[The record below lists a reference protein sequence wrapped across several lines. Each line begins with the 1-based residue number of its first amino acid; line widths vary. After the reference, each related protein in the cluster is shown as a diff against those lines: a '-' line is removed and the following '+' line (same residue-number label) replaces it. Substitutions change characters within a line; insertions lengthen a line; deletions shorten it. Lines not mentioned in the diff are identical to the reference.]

1 MSANIKLKRSAQQGK
16 IPATTDLALGEL
28 AVNTYDGKVY
38 VKKSVS
44 GTETVVEVGSTAT
57 TPYSL
62 PQASTSVLGGVKVDG
77 TSISINGSGVI
88 SAGAT
93 ATEVTQ
99 LVVDRSTFV
108 GDGSQLIFDLAV
120 TPRDINHVEVYI
132 DGVYQLIDTYEL
144 GQGSSTMDQFTG
156 NGSMT
161 SFGLSATPQSIDQ
174 IQVFISGVYQQSGAF
189 TLSGSTITF
198 STAIPNGYVM
208 EVRNNVTDTTVIFS
222 EAPGNGS
229 VIEVVTLN
237 SNLNFARYSMT
248 TAVSTDTLNIGYYV
262 STSDVYKLY
271 WSGVYQNDDAYSIT
285 GQEITLSETV
295 DAGEEFEIIIM
306 SNNQS
311 TGGAGTAGGT
321 DFWTATA
328 TSQDMYTP
336 EVVDTFLKAVHRTA
350 KYLIQA
356 ESNGIFQAADVLLIQ
371 NGTTVSVAIQTV
383 NTGSTLINIDGVING
398 PYVELTVLPTQQTYP
413 TVITLKRLD
422 LPV

>member
-16 IPATTDLALGEL
+16 VPATTDLALGEL

-62 PQASTSVLGGVKVDG
+62 PVSSTSVLGGVKVDG
-77 TSISINGSGVI
+77 TTIQINGNGVI
-88 SAGAT
+88 SAGDAS
-93 ATEVTQ
+93 TEVTK
-99 LVVDRSTFV
+99 LIVDSETFV
-108 GDGSQLIFDLAV
+108 GDGSEVSFDMLV
-120 TPRDINHVEVYI
+120 TPKDINHIEVYI
-132 DGVYQLIDTYEL
+132 DGVYQFIDTYTL

-156 NGSMT
+156 NGSMV
-161 SFGLSATPQSIDQ
+161 SFVLSATPQSIDQ
-174 IQVFISGVYQQSGAF
+174 IQVFVSGVYQNAGSF

-198 STAIPNGYVM
+198 DTAIPNGYVF
-208 EVRNNVTDTTVIFS
+208 EVRNNVTDTTLIFS
-222 EAPGNGS
+222 EAPPNGA

-237 SNLNFARYSMT
+237 SSLNFGRYSMT
-248 TAVSTDTLNIGYYV
+248 TAISTDTLNIGYYV
-262 STSDVYKLY
+262 SASDVYKLY

-311 TGGAGTAGGT
+311 TGGAGASGGS
-321 DFWTATA
+321 DFWTAEA
-328 TSQDMYTP
+328 TSQNMYTP
-336 EVVDTFLKAVHRTA
+336 VVVDTFLKAVYRTA

-371 NGTTVSVAIQTV
+371 NGTTVGVAIQTV
-383 NTGSTLINIDGVING
+383 NTGSAIINIDGVING
-398 PYVELTVLPTQQTYP
+398 PYVELTALPTQSTYP